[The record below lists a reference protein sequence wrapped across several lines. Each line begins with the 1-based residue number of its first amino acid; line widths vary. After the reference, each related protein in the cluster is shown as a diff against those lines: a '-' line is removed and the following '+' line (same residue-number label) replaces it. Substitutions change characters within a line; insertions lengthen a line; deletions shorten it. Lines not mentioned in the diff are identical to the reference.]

1 MAYREEYI
9 TPEEYTCR
17 YSAADGNF
25 YTGYVIGLGYVYPK
39 AVMLYPSHWR
49 GYNSGSAH
57 ISMDET
63 HCIGGWQYE
72 IDDSMEAVINSLTP
86 IRDAFR
92 KALVRENADGTVTVH
107 TGLNQLINYPKGYG
121 NCHIDFVESKTNPN
135 QVALRISIEIK
146 DDTGDIFKKEYQILS
161 KDLGVAFSLSS
172 MPPAKST
179 TGGNNAWRDALEFW
193 TGVGGIGCSAGQA
206 AGRAAY
212 NSNLAIQFSSHFE
225 LINRNPIKV
234 MVDNTGKIWKGAGNS
249 PLVNKALTNNIPNA
263 LRYFP
268 QIAPYLKIG
277 GYACGFT
284 GIICSGMRFLD
295 ACQNDDGLG
304 MLDSGVDAV
313 MGGIGFVPGY
323 GWAVSGGYFLLKPL
337 VKKHAETVLKSQIET
352 GVAGLPATLPFK

>member
-1 MAYREEYI
+1 MPVQCCRRKLLYRLCDRAWVCISEGRNAL
-9 TPEEYTCR
+9 PEPL
-17 YSAADGNF
+17 A
-25 YTGYVIGLGYVYPK
+25 
-39 AVMLYPSHWR
+39 

-92 KALVRENADGTVTVH
+92 KALVRKNADGTVTVH

-121 NCHIDFVESKTNPN
+121 NCHIDFVESKTTPN

-146 DDTGDIFKKEYQILS
+146 DDTGEVFKEEYQILS
-161 KDLGVAFSLSS
+161 KDLGVAFSPNS
-172 MPPAKST
+172 MSPAKST
-179 TGGNNAWRDALEFW
+179 MGGNNVWRDALEFW
-193 TGVGGIGCSAGQA
+193 SGIGGIGCSAGQA

-212 NSNLAIQFSSHFE
+212 NSNLAIQFSSNFE
-225 LINRNPIKV
+225 LINRNHIKV

-263 LRYFP
+263 SRYFP
-268 QIAPYLKIG
+268 QIAPYLQWG
-277 GYACGFT
+277 GYACGFA
-284 GIICSGMRFLD
+284 GIGCSVYRFSI
-295 ACQNDDGLG
+295 AYQNGDGLG
-304 MLDSGVDAV
+304 MLDSGIDAI
-313 MGGIGFVPGY
+313 MGGVGFVPAY
-323 GWAVSGGYFLLKPL
+323 GWAISGGYFLLKPL